1 MAALPSTGN
10 TISMGQVRNYFG
22 LSGTVSLYQLGTHI
36 SPNVTTNISLSATFG
51 GWQNPNIY
59 GTASG
64 VAPGNDEGPGAVY
77 PAPDGVNTI

>member
-1 MAALPSTGN
+1 MALPATGSQ
-10 TISMGQVRNYFG
+10 ISMSTVRDYFG

-59 GTASG
+59 GTSSG
-64 VAPGNDEGPGAVY
+64 LHPNDDEPW
-77 PAPDGVNTI
+77 